1 MVLSYVLYQRHY
13 EKEESEELEEQEDEE
28 HFEFCY
34 VLFQSATKI
43 EASNKTPNPIP
54 NATNPKVFKE
64 MIEVNSK

>member
-1 MVLSYVLYQRHY
+1 M
-13 EKEESEELEEQEDEE
+13 EESSQGGCTEYLEDCEDYE

-34 VLFQSATKI
+34 VLFQSATKTK
-43 EASNKTPNPIP
+43 ANNKTPNPIP